1 MKKTYLLISPKA
13 APILPGGTFQGEKK
27 RSNKYEPYSVR
38 WIYIFTFNPWTEIM
52 NGRDVGETEETNTE
66 LLRSI
71 TGLNQTQII

>member
-1 MKKTYLLISPKA
+1 
-13 APILPGGTFQGEKK
+13 
-27 RSNKYEPYSVR
+27 
-38 WIYIFTFNPWTEIM
+38 M